1 METQRGQTSV
11 ASILLTASVL
21 LFVLAIGFVVGRVV
35 IARAYLRTAPRFEEL
50 STSESEG
57 TAQGGA
63 ERQLSPGRVYVPEP
77 APQEVISEAE
87 AALEAGSEVAETGVS
102 DEETARAPATPGEPS
117 QPDPSPPPRT
127 APETGRPAE
136 GSYSIQVGVFSE
148 EQGARI
154 LAARLDRAGFAPRI
168 QVDRDEGRA
177 RYRVLTGSYQTEY
190 AARGAITQLQREGF
204 EGFLVR
210 H

>member
-57 TAQGGA
+57 TAEGGA

-77 APQEVISEAE
+77 APREMISEAV
-87 AALEAGSEVAETGVS
+87 AGSEAAETGVPE
-102 DEETARAPATPGEPS
+102 EETASAPAEPGEPP
-117 QPDPSPPPRT
+117 QPEPSPPPRA
-127 APETGRPAE
+127 APETGRPVE

-148 EQGARI
+148 EQGARS

-204 EGFLVR
+204 EGFLIR

>member
-50 STSESEG
+50 STSESEE
-57 TAQGGA
+57 TAEGGA

-87 AALEAGSEVAETGVS
+87 AGSEVAETEGAGEEVS
-102 DEETARAPATPGEPS
+102 CAAAAPGEP
-117 QPDPSPPPRT
+117 PELEPSPPPR
-127 APETGRPAE
+127 AGPEAGRAAE

-148 EQGARI
+148 EQGARS

-190 AARGAITQLQREGF
+190 AARGAIAQLEREGF

>member
-1 METQRGQTSV
+1 METQRGQTNI

-21 LFVLAIGFVVGRVV
+21 LFVLAIGFGVGRGV

-50 STSESEG
+50 STSESED
-57 TAQGGA
+57 TA
-63 ERQLSPGRVYVPEP
+63 EREVEQQLSPGRVYVPEP
-77 APQEVISEAE
+77 APEELISEAE
-87 AALEAGSEVAETGVS
+87 SETAEVAEIEGPG
-102 DEETARAPATPGEPS
+102 EETSSATAAPGEAPEPGS
-117 QPDPSPPPRT
+117 SPPPGI
-127 APETGRPAE
+127 APETVRPVQGA
-136 GSYSIQVGVFSE
+136 YSIQVGVFSE
-148 EQGARI
+148 EQGARS

-177 RYRVLTGSYQTEY
+177 RYRVLTGNYQTEY
-190 AARGAITQLQREGF
+190 AARGAISQLELEGF

>member
-1 METQRGQTSV
+1 METQRGQTSF
-11 ASILLTASVL
+11 ASVFLMASVL

-50 STSESEG
+50 STSESQEV
-57 TAQGGA
+57 AEGGA
-63 ERQLSPGRVYVPEP
+63 ERELSPGRVYVPESASRGLVSGAEAGAEAERVPEAREPEAETPSARSAPGETPQPEPSP
-77 APQEVISEAE
+77 APRPA
-87 AALEAGSEVAETGVS
+87 AETGP
-102 DEETARAPATPGEPS
+102 PA
-117 QPDPSPPPRT
+117 
-127 APETGRPAE
+127 A

-148 EQGARI
+148 EQGARS

-168 QVDRDEGRA
+168 QVDRDEGSA

-190 AARGAITQLQREGF
+190 AARGAIAQLQREGF